1 MEVVSPGANGHAPSS
16 SSVTT
21 IDPDL
26 VIRHLVDL
34 LEVTLGASTED
45 LQSSGSL
52 LSASK
57 RHDTVQRCT
66 RFASE
71 SQVAIYV
78 QKDAVITESIEGAFH
93 GSSGKQRHTQGSESY
108 TDFWSQE
115 MFTTMPTNYRPRYH
129 IRPLQLPLW
138 H

>member
-16 SSVTT
+16 SPATT
-21 IDPDL
+21 TVDPKL

-34 LEVTLGASTED
+34 LEVTLGASSED
-45 LQSSGSL
+45 LESPGSL

-57 RHDTVQRCT
+57 RHDTVQRCA

-78 QKDAVITESIEGAFH
+78 QKDAILTESVDGDSR
-93 GSSGKQRHTQGSESY
+93 GPLGKQ
-108 TDFWSQE
+108 
-115 MFTTMPTNYRPRYH
+115 
-129 IRPLQLPLW
+129 
-138 H
+138 